1 MDSEGLEHDD
11 HMSEEEKIKIE
22 SAILDIA
29 YDNSYRVLV
38 KEVTF
43 DDLLSRHFS
52 KENEFGYSALMAFD
66 PGNGPKKEE
75 LENMIEYYAD
85 SDREMYERCAML
97 NKILK
102 KKYPSEVV
110 E

>member
-1 MDSEGLEHDD
+1 
-11 HMSEEEKIKIE
+11 
-22 SAILDIA
+22 
-29 YDNSYRVLV
+29 
-38 KEVTF
+38 
-43 DDLLSRHFS
+43 
-52 KENEFGYSALMAFD
+52 
-66 PGNGPKKEE
+66 
-75 LENMIEYYAD
+75 MIEYYAD